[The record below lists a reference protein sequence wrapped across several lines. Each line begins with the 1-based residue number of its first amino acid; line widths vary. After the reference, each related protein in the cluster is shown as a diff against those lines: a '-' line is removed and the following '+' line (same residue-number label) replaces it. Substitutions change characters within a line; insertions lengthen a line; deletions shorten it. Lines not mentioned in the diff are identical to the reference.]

1 MGQDDVKISDLW
13 EVFFLVCVCGFI
25 LNPSHW
31 GSFIGLEAF
40 GAEDLEDLEGHYH
53 PNLIR

>member
-13 EVFFLVCVCGFI
+13 EDFFLVCVCGFI